1 MKKVNKQGG
10 SIPPYTSN
18 GKWEVVEDLAGLPS
32 HAEGGVDLSIKD
44 GKVTFTRDGNG
55 IYAEKGVVINKRQ
68 ARPVVDTTG
77 YSQRSIDVMN
87 SNRNLNSIQR
97 ALDPSKYPTYK
108 FDNKGNHGTH
118 KMGYAEFDD
127 GNYAFPQIVQ
137 KDGDSN
143 LTYFKTPKEA
153 IEYAKQTKTLI
164 PLGNDKDFAE
174 YFTSVGYKHS
184 FPKDVYDAAMHD
196 YVKRTNIKPPVA
208 ATSTVNHKNFKN
220 HNHDKSNSR
229 GFGADPS

>member
-1 MKKVNKQGG
+1 
-10 SIPPYTSN
+10 
-18 GKWEVVEDLAGLPS
+18 
-32 HAEGGVDLSIKD
+32 
-44 GKVTFTRDGNG
+44 
-55 IYAEKGVVINKRQ
+55 
-68 ARPVVDTTG
+68 
-77 YSQRSIDVMN
+77 
-87 SNRNLNSIQR
+87 
-97 ALDPSKYPTYK
+97 
-108 FDNKGNHGTH
+108 
-118 KMGYAEFDD
+118 MGYAEFDD
-127 GNYAFPQIVQ
+127 GNYAFTQIVQ

-208 ATSTVNHKNFKN
+208 ATSTVNHNNFKN
-220 HNHDKSNSR
+220 HNHVKSNSR
-229 GFGADPS
+229 GVGADPS